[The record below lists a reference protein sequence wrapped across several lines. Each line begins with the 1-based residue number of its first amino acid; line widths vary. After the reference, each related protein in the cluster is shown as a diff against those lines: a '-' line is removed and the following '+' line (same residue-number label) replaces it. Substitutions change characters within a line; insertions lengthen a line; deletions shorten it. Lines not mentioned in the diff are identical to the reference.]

1 MKGLD
6 EEALRQHSYA
16 EAMDAASRLFACCD
30 TKWPDFYLQ
39 TGINHLI
46 DDLLRTSLHLRRLSE
61 FKHKKI
67 DRKIVPRDFGIKR
80 DFSTYENDFWVAL
93 NRVIHHKKL
102 EPVIFSQGDFY
113 SAGSSSMPG
122 HLIADVRIESDRG
135 ISMVNVA
142 GFAVAATNELGELS
156 TVPQKVLH

>member
-1 MKGLD
+1 MKTID
-6 EEALRQHSYA
+6 DEALRQHSYA

-30 TKWPDFYLQ
+30 TKWPQFYLQ

-61 FKHKKI
+61 FKQKKI
-67 DRKIVPRDFGIKR
+67 DRKIVPKDFGIDRKF
-80 DFSTYENDFWVAL
+80 DAFELDFWTAM

-102 EPVIFSQGDFY
+102 EPIVYSQPDYY
-113 SAGSSSMPG
+113 SSGSSPMAG
-122 HLIADVRIESDRG
+122 HVIADVRIESDRG

-142 GFAVAATNELGELS
+142 GFAIAATNELGELS
-156 TVPQKVLH
+156 TVPQKVLQ

>member
-1 MKGLD
+1 MTALD
-6 EEALRQHSYA
+6 QDALRQHSYA

-39 TGINHLI
+39 TGVNHLI

-61 FKHKKI
+61 FKKKKI
-67 DRKIVPRDFGIKR
+67 DRKIVPKDFGIKR
-80 DFSTYENDFWVAL
+80 DFASFESDFWTAL
-93 NRVIHHKKL
+93 NRIIHHKKL
-102 EPVIFSQGDFY
+102 EPIIFTQSDFY
-113 SAGSSSMPG
+113 SAGTSSMPG

-142 GFAVAATNELGELS
+142 GFAIAATNELGELS
-156 TVPQKVLH
+156 TIPQKVLH